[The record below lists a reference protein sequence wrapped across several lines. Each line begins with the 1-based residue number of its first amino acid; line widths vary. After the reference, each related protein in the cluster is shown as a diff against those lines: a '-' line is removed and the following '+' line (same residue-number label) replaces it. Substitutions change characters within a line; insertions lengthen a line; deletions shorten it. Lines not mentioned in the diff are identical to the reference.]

1 MENKY
6 IKPWGYIGYNIL
18 FNIPIIGFIL
28 LIVFSFDK
36 FNLNRKYFAI
46 YVLIRD
52 ILLFV
57 FGFIITYFEYDLF

>member
-57 FGFIITYFEYDLF
+57 FGFIITYFAYDLF

>member
-18 FNIPIIGFIL
+18 FNIPVIGFIL
-28 LIVFSFDK
+28 LLVFSFDK
-36 FNLNRKYFAI
+36 SNLNRKYFAI

-52 ILLFV
+52 ILLFI
-57 FGFIITYFEYDLF
+57 FGFIITYFAYDLF

>member
-18 FNIPIIGFIL
+18 FNIPVVGFIL

-36 FNLNRKYFAI
+36 SNLNRKYFAI

-57 FGFIITYFEYDLF
+57 FGFIITYFAYDLF

>member
-18 FNIPIIGFIL
+18 FNIPVIGFIL
-28 LIVFSFDK
+28 LLVFSFDK
-36 FNLNRKYFAI
+36 SNLNRKYFAI

-57 FGFIITYFEYDLF
+57 FGFIITYFAYDLF

>member
-18 FNIPIIGFIL
+18 FNIPVIGFIL
-28 LIVFSFDK
+28 LLVFSFDK
-36 FNLNRKYFAI
+36 SNLNRKYFAI

-52 ILLFV
+52 ILLFI
-57 FGFIITYFEYDLF
+57 FGFIFTYFAYDLF

>member
-18 FNIPIIGFIL
+18 FNIPFIGFIL
-28 LIVFSFDK
+28 LLVFSFDK
-36 FNLNRKYFAI
+36 SNLNRKYFAI

-52 ILLFV
+52 ILLFI
-57 FGFIITYFEYDLF
+57 FGSIITYFAYDLF

>member
-18 FNIPIIGFIL
+18 FNIPVVGFIL

-36 FNLNRKYFAI
+36 TNLNRKYFAI

-52 ILLFV
+52 ILLFIL
-57 FGFIITYFEYDLF
+57 GFILTYFAYDLF

>member
-18 FNIPIIGFIL
+18 FNIPVIGFIL
-28 LIVFSFDK
+28 LPVFSFDK
-36 FNLNRKYFAI
+36 SNLNRKYFAI

-52 ILLFV
+52 ILLFI
-57 FGFIITYFEYDLF
+57 FGFIITYFAYDLF